1 MSGRARDRIGVQGIL
16 GVLGV
21 LGRMRQQVLGP
32 RRSHLGC
39 LVLLRRYRHSELHLE
54 QLEVV
59 ASALVLVLLR
69 ALLGLRRL
77 LALHHQLQRPLAA
90 QLASSSV
97 LARHQSL
104 GHCRGHPP
112 AHPKALRGV

>member
-1 MSGRARDRIGVQGIL
+1 M
-16 GVLGV
+16 LGV

-39 LVLLRRYRHSELHLE
+39 LDSLRRHRYSELHLE
-54 QLEVV
+54 QLEVA
-59 ASALVLVLLR
+59 ASAQVLVFLR
-69 ALLGLRRL
+69 VLLGLRQL
-77 LALHHQLQRPLAA
+77 LALHRQLQRLLAV
-90 QLASSSV
+90 QLVSSSV